1 MNAFRFSLQKALEL
15 RRRQLELAEA
25 QYQQRAADLAALDR
39 ARVET
44 EAAGA
49 SANREVRQ
57 WDPIAGQDLSALDR
71 FRLRLKSESVR
82 IAARREEA
90 ARQTAEQRAA
100 MLEARRRCL
109 LLEKLRERRLGEWR
123 AARDRELEELAGD
136 AFLAG
141 WNRRQGDRQNS
152 S

>member
-1 MNAFRFSLQKALEL
+1 MSAFRFPLQKVLEL

-25 QYQQRAADLAALDR
+25 QYQQRAAALAALDHAR
-39 ARVET
+39 AET

-49 SANREVRQ
+49 SANREVRR
-57 WDPIAGQDLSALDR
+57 WNPIAGQDLSALDR

-82 IAARREEA
+82 IAARREDA

-100 MLEARRRCL
+100 MLEARRRSR
-109 LLEKLRERRLGEWR
+109 LLEKLKERRLAEWKT
-123 AARDRELEELAGD
+123 ARDRELEELAGD
-136 AFLAG
+136 SFLAG
-141 WNRRQGDRQNS
+141 WNRRQGDPDNS